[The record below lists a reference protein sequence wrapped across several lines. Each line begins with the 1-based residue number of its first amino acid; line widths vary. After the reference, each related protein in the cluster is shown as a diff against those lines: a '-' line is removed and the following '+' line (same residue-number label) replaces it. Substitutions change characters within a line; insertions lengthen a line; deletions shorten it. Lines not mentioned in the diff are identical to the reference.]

1 MAAKFYPFPVGLYA
15 VIGFSRLTVETYLS
29 LWHIIY
35 EEFLVPLLLL
45 LLLLYHVIFATERR
59 KSLFKNTQKA

>member
-1 MAAKFYPFPVGLYA
+1 MPFRV
-15 VIGFSRLTVETYLS
+15 GFSRLTVETYLS
-29 LWHIIY
+29 VWHIIY
-35 EEFLVPLLLL
+35 EEFLVPLL